1 MDFGQILSQ
10 FENMQKKNGVK
21 NTIVDKDS
29 GFEKEEEKRKS
40 HSSVYIKNLPID
52 ATLDLHGLTQDEAW
66 NSMQIFTEN
75 CIRKGYKKVLFIH
88 GKGNH
93 SQDPVLG
100 NLVRLFIEQNP
111 KLGKSAHPD
120 AKLGGSGA
128 TWVLIKR

>member
-21 NTIVDKDS
+21 TTIVDKDS

-40 HSSVYIKNLPID
+40 QSSVYIKNLPID
-52 ATLDLHGLTQDEAW
+52 ASLDLHGLTQDEAW

-75 CIRKGYKKVLFIH
+75 CIRKGYKKILFIH

-128 TWVLIKR
+128 TWVMIKR

>member
-40 HSSVYIKNLPID
+40 QSSVYIKNLSID
-52 ATLDLHGLTQDEAW
+52 ASLDLHGLTQDEAW

-75 CIRKGYKKVLFIH
+75 CIRKGYKKILFIH

-128 TWVLIKR
+128 TWVMIKR

>member
-29 GFEKEEEKRKS
+29 GFEKEEEKRKAQ
-40 HSSVYIKNLPID
+40 SSVYIKNLPID
-52 ATLDLHGLTQDEAW
+52 ASLDLHGLTQDEAW

-75 CIRKGYKKVLFIH
+75 CIRKGYKKILFIH

-93 SQDPVLG
+93 GQDPVLG

-128 TWVLIKR
+128 TWVMIKR

>member
-1 MDFGQILSQ
+1 MDFAQILSQ
-10 FENMQKKNGVK
+10 YEKMQEKNGVK
-21 NTIVDKDS
+21 NIIVDKDLNS
-29 GFEKEEEKRKS
+29 QKEEENKKAKS
-40 HSSVYIKNLPID
+40 TQYAKNLPVD

-75 CIRKGYKKVLFIH
+75 CIRKGYKKILFIH

-100 NLVRLFIEQNP
+100 KMVRLFIEQNP

-120 AKLGGSGA
+120 ARLGGSGA
-128 TWVLIKR
+128 TWVLIKQ

>member
-40 HSSVYIKNLPID
+40 QSSVYIKNLSID
-52 ATLDLHGLTQDEAW
+52 ASLDLHGLTQDEAW

-75 CIRKGYKKVLFIH
+75 CIRKGYKKILFIH

-111 KLGKSAHPD
+111 KLGKSAHLD

-128 TWVLIKR
+128 TWVMIKR